1 MLSLPFQVFVAA
13 LYENN
18 DGEQAIRDYISSVH
32 GPGSDCPHPR
42 VLPNLVSICVAAIFH
57 RQVSPERELA
67 RLNAN
72 HADVKLVARLRSSD
86 LCRFEVS
93 SHASSNEDKPS
104 LLPPLQCYLLVL
116 NIA

>member
-1 MLSLPFQVFVAA
+1 MFVAA

-57 RQVSPERELA
+57 RYFEFRVTMEQLDSPT
-67 RLNAN
+67 RLSMM
-72 HADVKLVARLRSSD
+72 LIPIS
-86 LCRFEVS
+86 
-93 SHASSNEDKPS
+93 
-104 LLPPLQCYLLVL
+104 
-116 NIA
+116 

>member
-1 MLSLPFQVFVAA
+1 MAA

-42 VLPNLVSICVAAIFH
+42 ILPNLVSICVAAIFH
-57 RQVSPERELA
+57 RQVSQQQCCYKRKSQFQAFNNTTDFA
-67 RLNAN
+67 R
-72 HADVKLVARLRSSD
+72 
-86 LCRFEVS
+86 RFEVS
-93 SHASSNEDKPS
+93 SRVSSNEDKPPS
-104 LLPPLQCYLLVL
+104 LPPLQCYLLVL

>member
-1 MLSLPFQVFVAA
+1 VAA

-67 RLNAN
+67 R
-72 HADVKLVARLRSSD
+72 
-86 LCRFEVS
+86 
-93 SHASSNEDKPS
+93 
-104 LLPPLQCYLLVL
+104 
-116 NIA
+116 